1 MTEPNHGGFMKNK
14 LTKLL
19 ALTLALLM
27 LVTTLAACDGSQTGN
42 EQTTDTE
49 STTTDAPED
58 STPTDTSAQP
68 SKYTVN
74 GAELSNFVIVY
85 ATDDDN
91 GATDADGDLKRNND
105 DKTSVKYANNLK
117 TAILE
122 STGIELAV
130 KADTERESEYEILI
144 GNVNRDIVR
153 SFTDNAYAN
162 VAFYRVTVSGKKIAL
177 LSLNSIAQKLVYD
190 EFVKA
195 FFTGAK
201 ESVSIT
207 DADVIEGDIYGET
220 EIAINKRINE
230 TDIRIAS
237 NNIFF
242 HERSAAALYRNRK
255 TTLLQSFVLFDA
267 DVLMLQECG
276 YDKTMTA
283 ANKTWHDE
291 LDPILPTLGYTQV
304 PITLD
309 PDAKENYT
317 PIWYRADK
325 LDLVESKYLLYDTVK
340 FKPDSYLSDSKSYT
354 MAVFKVK
361 GTENMFACFSTH
373 FTWADDRTQIS
384 QNEPVSDALLKSDAT
399 EAVAGVTKL
408 KEKYGADFPII
419 LMGDLN
425 CAAGSA
431 PYNIL
436 DKVMNNAKFFVGV
449 KKNNTDY
456 GTTHNLGSLP
466 QKNGGVIDHTFISGK
481 GFKPVLY
488 QHVIN
493 DWAAN
498 STDHI
503 PLLLDIAFN

>member
-1 MTEPNHGGFMKNK
+1 MKKPNVR
-14 LTKLL
+14 LL
-19 ALTLALLM
+19 AFVLAMLM
-27 LVTTLAACDGSQTGN
+27 LISALSSCSGGGN
-42 EQTTDTE
+42 GVETTDSTSE
-49 STTTDAPED
+49 SNAPTSD
-58 STPTDTSAQP
+58 TAPTDNS
-68 SKYTVN
+68 SSFTVN
-74 GAELSNFVIVY
+74 GVSLSKFVIVY
-85 ATDDDN
+85 ATDDDFGKTDIDGDRDRRN
-91 GATDADGDLKRNND
+91 DDKVSIKYAQNIQRAILENTGLELTLKPDSDGENEYEIVIGNVQRDAVTAFAENAVKNVGLFRVLVSGKSIYLLASSTLGRQLVVDSFVNTFFASPIKSLALTDADSVDGDL
-105 DKTSVKYANNLK
+105 
-117 TAILE
+117 
-122 STGIELAV
+122 TGN
-130 KADTERESEYEILI
+130 S
-144 GNVNRDIVR
+144 
-153 SFTDNAYAN
+153 
-162 VAFYRVTVSGKKIAL
+162 KIA
-177 LSLNSIAQKLVYD
+177 
-190 EFVKA
+190 
-195 FFTGAK
+195 
-201 ESVSIT
+201 IT
-207 DADVIEGDIYGET
+207 
-220 EIAINKRINE
+220 KRINE
-230 TDIRIAS
+230 SDIRIAC

-242 HERSAAALYRNRK
+242 HQKSVDAFYKNRK

-267 DVLMLQECG
+267 DILMLQECG
-276 YDKTMTA
+276 YDKKISSTGR
-283 ANKTWHDE
+283 TWHDE
-291 LDPILPTLGYTQV
+291 LDPELPKLGYTQV

-309 PDAKENYT
+309 PNAKENYT

-325 LDLVESKYLLYDTVK
+325 LELVESEYVLYDSVKYL
-340 FKPDSYLSDSKSYT
+340 PDGSISDSKSYT

-466 QKNGGVIDHTFISGK
+466 KKSGAVIDHTFISGK
-481 GFKPVLY
+481 GFKPMLY